1 MKPLFLIG
9 YMGCGKS
16 TLGRKIARRLHLAF
30 VDTDHVVEDQEG
42 ASTADIFH
50 YEGEEHF
57 REMERGVLDRLILS
71 GEEQVISTG
80 GGLPTWRDNMDRMN
94 EAGITIY
101 LKRSAEQIARRMSPY
116 GRQKRP
122 RLRGL
127 SDEELVVFMREDMS
141 RREAFYSRA
150 QITVTCDALSDY
162 DLVNQIVDSLHK
174 HLLQH
179 AQ

>member
-1 MKPLFLIG
+1 MMKPLFLIG

-16 TLGRKIARRLHLAF
+16 TLGRKIARRLKMDF
-30 VDTDHVVEDQEG
+30 VDTDHLVEDREG

-57 REMERGVLDRLILS
+57 RRMEREVLDELIAGGS
-71 GEEQVISTG
+71 PQVVSTG
-80 GGLPTWRDNMDRMN
+80 GGLPTWTDNMERMN

-101 LKRSAEQIARRMSPY
+101 LKRSPEQIARRMSPY

-127 SDEELVVFMREDMS
+127 SDEELVVFMREDMA
-141 RREAFYSRA
+141 RRAAFYERA
-150 QITVTCDALSDY
+150 RLTFSCDTYSDY
-162 DLVNQIVDSLHK
+162 DLITLIVGELNK
-174 HLLQH
+174 L
-179 AQ
+179 

>member
-16 TLGRKIARRLHLAF
+16 TLGRKIARRLHWDF
-30 VDTDHVVEDQEG
+30 VDTDHEVEQQEG

-57 REMERGVLDRLILS
+57 REMERGVLDRLVAE
-71 GEEQVISTG
+71 GGCRVISTG
-80 GGLPTWRDNMDRMN
+80 GGLPVWRDNMERMN
-94 EAGITIY
+94 AEGITLY
-101 LKRSAEQIARRMSPY
+101 LKRSPEQIARRMSPY

-127 SDEELVVFMREDMS
+127 SDEELIVFMREDMA
-141 RREAFYSRA
+141 RREEFYRRA
-150 QITVTCDALSDY
+150 QITVTCDTCTDF
-162 DLVNQIVDSLHK
+162 DLINRIVG
-174 HLLQH
+174 LLDRFTTEN
-179 AQ
+179 